1 MGLASGTAQAD
12 HHCTNSGVCNNQRC
26 PGQPLPFFA
35 HKGDHLSPSEID
47 WDMNVCHW
55 SFFDFGNHYG
65 GVPVGAYGLKEG
77 EPVAQWGCSPRVPEP
92 PRRPWLVRWGGI
104 ELARGDDRPQRA
116 SAAPAVGAGTAYGG
130 NLFGCRRTT
139 CDRVGHGLVGG
150 PDTKADVHQQTPTAR
165 SAIASRV
172 IGTTGETAER
182 TRRMLVESNLSRP
195 SRLVESNLSQRQAIE
210 SSPAHDAPTVRQT
223 LR

>member
-182 TRRMLVESNLSRP
+182 TRRMLVESNLSR
-195 SRLVESNLSQRQAIE
+195 LVESNLSQRQAIE
-210 SSPAHDAPTVRQT
+210 SPPARDAPTVRQT